1 MGDSSE
7 LLWMFWILTLPL
19 WLLLD
24 LWRPSL
30 ADAFMTPK
38 LQTTIAAAKT
48 MLSGVI
54 GRSVCKRVMASPAKI
69 KVSFSRCLHTTRKP
83 VFLLLS
89 GLVAMRRGR

>member
-1 MGDSSE
+1 
-7 LLWMFWILTLPL
+7 MFWILTLPL

-69 KVSFSRCLHTTRKP
+69 KVSFSRCLHTSRKP
-83 VFLLLS
+83 AFPVVEWVGGDAAWKINSLLI
-89 GLVAMRRGR
+89 